1 MGTSRDRTP
10 RCSPEVRSGRC
21 SPRAPTLEAAQ
32 GEADP
37 LGRVEIW
44 KQIQRLALSD
54 LPLVNVF
61 AYRWLGIR
69 GKNLRSVTDT
79 CIHSQNNFA
88 QVWFDRPA

>member
-1 MGTSRDRTP
+1 M
-10 RCSPEVRSGRC
+10 
-21 SPRAPTLEAAQ
+21 
-32 GEADP
+32 
-37 LGRVEIW
+37 
-44 KQIQRLALSD
+44 ALSD